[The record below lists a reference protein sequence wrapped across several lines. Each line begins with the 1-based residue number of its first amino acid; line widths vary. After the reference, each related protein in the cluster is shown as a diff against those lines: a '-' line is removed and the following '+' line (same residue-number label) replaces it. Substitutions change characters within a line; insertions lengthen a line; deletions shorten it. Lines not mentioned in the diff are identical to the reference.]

1 MQSDAWI
8 KKSFNKLASGPAILF
23 LSLLFSIFVHQQLG
37 MDALWDTANYHVY
50 IGWAASQLIPYE
62 FGAVAQSHTYFNPL
76 IDIVNYAAFS
86 VHPYLGAAVHSLFF
100 SIAVY
105 LIFKIAQV
113 FFKGE
118 STDNL
123 TLVLGV
129 IISLTGAMTI
139 SLFGSWTN
147 ENINAV
153 FVLAG
158 LYFLLRGIGSGTL
171 LLIFSAGL
179 TFGFALGLKLTA
191 AHYMV
196 GALFATV
203 VSTRFNLKVTLILG
217 IGILISYLITDGYFM
232 YMRWEK
238 VGNPIFPFANNVFRS
253 PFYPDIWKSF
263 SQFDPTKTLYY
274 LSLPVTWLSSGDFS
288 EANIIRDGRL
298 LLAYIGIC
306 LVVLGSAM
314 RRKIG
319 TMELTL
325 IVFFLASFIAWIL
338 AFRIYRYLVVL
349 EMLSGLLFII
359 GLRELTGPRK
369 KLIASFIAIG
379 ALIFL
384 GLVTVYPNWGR
395 REWTDSFSKNNLTEL
410 IKEKEGSLIFFADQR
425 LSYLA
430 PALYEKSISFANLY
444 SQLWWDGR
452 RGSKGEEP
460 DNSLDPTSI
469 DLSKFKKIY
478 FLQYSKLD
486 PRANSSYL
494 STLFSDQY
502 YSCQMASTNMPW
514 NPWLCSFKGAL
525 DLPFVEPGVTY
536 RHNSTDLLFLDG
548 WSNEEVQH
556 RWTEGKASSIVMKV
570 RRTGACLLS
579 IALEGAVLG
588 SQNIEAR
595 VNGSVVLNGTVSGDV
610 TLKLRGNFK
619 VDSDS
624 NLLKVDLLLP
634 DARIAGNGDP
644 RLLGFALRSL
654 KLECAEPNAS
664 AASIP

>member
-1 MQSDAWI
+1 MQSNALI
-8 KKSFNKLASGPAILF
+8 KNSLDKLASGPAILF
-23 LSLLFSIFVHQQLG
+23 VSFLFSIFLHQQLG

-86 VHPYLGAAVHSLFF
+86 VHPYLGAALHSLFF
-100 SIAVY
+100 AIAAY

-113 FFKGE
+113 FFKGD
-118 STDNL
+118 STDNP
-123 TLVLGV
+123 TLLPGV
-129 IISLTGAMTI
+129 IMSLTGAMTI

-158 LYFLLRGIGSGTL
+158 LYFLLRGIDSGTL

-196 GALFATV
+196 GALFAIV
-203 VSTRFNLKVTLILG
+203 VSTRFNLKVTSTLC

-232 YMRWEK
+232 YLRWET

-263 SQFDPTKTLYY
+263 SQFDPAKTLYY

-298 LLAYIGIC
+298 LLAYIGIG
-306 LVVLGSAM
+306 LLVLGSAM
-314 RRKIG
+314 HRKIG
-319 TMELTL
+319 KVELAL
-325 IVFFLASFIAWIL
+325 VAFFLASFIAWIL

-359 GLRELTGPRK
+359 GLKELTGSRK
-369 KLIASFIAIG
+369 KLTTGFIAIG

-384 GLVTVYPNWGR
+384 WLVTVYPNWGR
-395 REWTDSFSKNNLTEL
+395 REWADHFAKNNLTEL
-410 IKEKEGSLIFFADQR
+410 IKEKEDSLVFFADQR
-425 LSYLA
+425 LSYLV
-430 PALYEKSISFANLY
+430 PALYEKRVSFANLY
-444 SQLWWDGR
+444 SQQWWDGR

-460 DNSLDPTSI
+460 DNSIDPTSI
-469 DLSKFKKIY
+469 DLAKFKKIY

-486 PRANSSYL
+486 PRTHSAYL
-494 STLFSDQY
+494 STLFSDLY
-502 YSCQMASTNMPW
+502 YSCQMVSTNMPW

-536 RHNSTDLLFLDG
+536 GHNSTDLLFLDG
-548 WSNEEVQH
+548 WSKEEAQH
-556 RWTEGKASSIVMKV
+556 RWTEGKTSSIVMKV
-570 RRTGACLLS
+570 RRTGSCLLS

-634 DARIAGNGDP
+634 DARTAGNGDP

-654 KLECAEPNAS
+654 KLECAEPKSN